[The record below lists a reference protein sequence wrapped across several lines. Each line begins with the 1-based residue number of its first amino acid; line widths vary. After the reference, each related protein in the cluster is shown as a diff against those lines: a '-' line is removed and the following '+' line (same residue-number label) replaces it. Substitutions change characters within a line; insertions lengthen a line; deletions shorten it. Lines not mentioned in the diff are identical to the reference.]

1 MISLKLTGTKNFMTH
16 LLLSDTF
23 DNFLFIEGEIVTFNT
38 FTIDGYIQKAFYES
52 GTGDENSSPGE
63 TARTDSIPQ
72 TAAGTAHGNSTA
84 VSYDYALWKQLRE
97 LCFSMIR
104 GKRTPL
110 SFKFIFSLSPD
121 NIAKLIQQKNLD
133 FKASDVQGLYLNIR
147 FDGNVLQ
154 CITGTSLKTFS
165 MDKSLEREW
174 DAMVPRFFDK
184 KGLQFEVE
192 E

>member
-1 MISLKLTGTKNFMTH
+1 MIAMKLKSTKNFMTH

-23 DNFLFIEGEIVTFNT
+23 DHFLFIEGEIVTFNT

-52 GTGDENSSPGE
+52 NE
-63 TARTDSIPQ
+63 TDSPC
-72 TAAGTAHGNSTA
+72 TEAAYG
-84 VSYDYALWKQLRE
+84 YALWKQLRE
-97 LCFSMIR
+97 LCFSMIK

-121 NIAKLIQQKNLD
+121 NIARLIEQKNLD
-133 FKASDVQGLYLNIR
+133 FQSSDVQGLYLNIR
-147 FDGNVLQ
+147 FDGSVLQ
-154 CITGTSLKTFS
+154 CVTGTSLKTFS

-184 KGLQFEVE
+184 KGLEFEME
-192 E
+192 D

>member
-1 MISLKLTGTKNFMTH
+1 MIALKLKNTKNFMTH

-38 FTIDGYIQKAFYES
+38 FTIDGYIQKGFYEES
-52 GTGDENSSPGE
+52 MDVYSS
-63 TARTDSIPQ
+63 
-72 TAAGTAHGNSTA
+72 
-84 VSYDYALWKQLRE
+84 WKQLRE
-97 LCFSMIR
+97 LCFSIIK

-110 SFKFIFSLSPD
+110 SFRFVFSLSPE
-121 NIAKLIQQKNLD
+121 NIARLIEQKELD
-133 FKASDVQGLYLNIR
+133 FQATDVQGLYLNIR
-147 FDGNVLQ
+147 FDGARLQ
-154 CITGTSLKTFS
+154 CITGTSLNTFS

-184 KGLQFEVE
+184 KGLAFEPE

>member
-1 MISLKLTGTKNFMTH
+1 MSH

-38 FTIDGYIQKAFYES
+38 FTIDGFIQKSFYES
-52 GTGDENSSPGE
+52 EE
-63 TARTDSIPQ
+63 E
-72 TAAGTAHGNSTA
+72 A
-84 VSYDYALWKQLRE
+84 VNDYALWKQLRE

-110 SFKFIFSLSPD
+110 SFKFIFSLSPG
-121 NIAKLIQQKNLD
+121 NIAKLLQQKNLD
-133 FKASDVQGLYLNIR
+133 YQPGDVQGLYLNIR
-147 FDGNVLQ
+147 FDGSVLQ

-174 DAMVPRFFDK
+174 DAMVPRFFDQ
-184 KGLQFEVE
+184 KGIPFDME

>member
-1 MISLKLTGTKNFMTH
+1 MIALKLKNTKNFMTH

-38 FTIDGYIQKAFYES
+38 FTIDGYIQKGFYEES
-52 GTGDENSSPGE
+52 MDGYSS
-63 TARTDSIPQ
+63 
-72 TAAGTAHGNSTA
+72 
-84 VSYDYALWKQLRE
+84 WKQLRE
-97 LCFSMIR
+97 LCFSIIK

-110 SFKFIFSLSPD
+110 SFRFVFSLSPE
-121 NIAKLIQQKNLD
+121 NIARLIEQKGLD
-133 FKASDVQGLYLNIR
+133 FQAADVQGLYLNIR
-147 FDGNVLQ
+147 FDGARLQ
-154 CITGTSLKTFS
+154 CITGTSLNTFS

-184 KGLQFEVE
+184 KGLAFEPE

>member
-1 MISLKLTGTKNFMTH
+1 MISLKLKSTKNFMTH

-23 DNFLFIEGEIVTFNT
+23 DNFSFIEGEIVTFNT
-38 FTIDGYIQKAFYES
+38 FTIDGYVQKAFYES
-52 GTGDENSSPGE
+52 DES
-63 TARTDSIPQ
+63 DSNGN
-72 TAAGTAHGNSTA
+72 AA
-84 VSYDYALWKQLRE
+84 YEYALWKQLRE
-97 LCFSMIR
+97 LCFSMIK

-121 NIAKLIQQKNLD
+121 NITKLIEQKNLD
-133 FKASDVQGLYLNIR
+133 FQTSDVQGLYLNIR
-147 FDGNVLQ
+147 FDGSTLQ

-165 MDKSLEREW
+165 MDRSLEREW

-184 KGLQFEVE
+184 KGLSFDTE

>member
-1 MISLKLTGTKNFMTH
+1 MIALKVKSTKNFMSH

-38 FTIDGYIQKAFYES
+38 FTIDGFIQKSFYES
-52 GTGDENSSPGE
+52 EE
-63 TARTDSIPQ
+63 E
-72 TAAGTAHGNSTA
+72 AGN
-84 VSYDYALWKQLRE
+84 DYALWKQLRE

-110 SFKFIFSLSPD
+110 SFKFVFSLSPR
-121 NIAKLIQQKNLD
+121 NIAKLLQQKNLD
-133 FKASDVQGLYLNIR
+133 YQPGDVQGLYLNIR
-147 FDGNVLQ
+147 FDGSVLQ

-174 DAMVPRFFDK
+174 DAMVPRFFDQ
-184 KGLQFEVE
+184 KGIPFDME

>member
-1 MISLKLTGTKNFMTH
+1 MIALQLKNTKNFMTH

-38 FTIDGYIQKAFYES
+38 FTIDGYIQKGFYEES
-52 GTGDENSSPGE
+52 MDGYSS
-63 TARTDSIPQ
+63 
-72 TAAGTAHGNSTA
+72 
-84 VSYDYALWKQLRE
+84 WKQLRE
-97 LCFSMIR
+97 LCFSIIK

-110 SFKFIFSLSPD
+110 SFRFVFSLSPE
-121 NIAKLIQQKNLD
+121 NIARLIEQKGLD
-133 FKASDVQGLYLNIR
+133 FQAADVQGLYLNIR
-147 FDGNVLQ
+147 FDGARLQ

-184 KGLQFEVE
+184 KGLAFEPE

>member
-1 MISLKLTGTKNFMTH
+1 MIALKLKNTKNFMTH

-38 FTIDGYIQKAFYES
+38 FTIDGYIQKAFYEDS
-52 GTGDENSSPGE
+52 MAPGSDSPG
-63 TARTDSIPQ
+63 S
-72 TAAGTAHGNSTA
+72 AASSGSGPTPDHENAGGS
-84 VSYDYALWKQLRE
+84 SKGGYSSWKQLRE
-97 LCFSMIR
+97 LCFSIIK

-110 SFKFIFSLSPD
+110 SFRFVFSLSPE
-121 NIAKLIQQKNLD
+121 NIARLIEQNSLNYQ
-133 FKASDVQGLYLNIR
+133 ASDVQGLYLNIR
-147 FDGNVLQ
+147 FDGTALQ

-165 MDKSLEREW
+165 MDKSLEHEW

-184 KGLQFEVE
+184 KGIAFEPE

>member
-1 MISLKLTGTKNFMTH
+1 MSH

-38 FTIDGYIQKAFYES
+38 FTIDGFIQKSFYES
-52 GTGDENSSPGE
+52 EE
-63 TARTDSIPQ
+63 E
-72 TAAGTAHGNSTA
+72 AGN
-84 VSYDYALWKQLRE
+84 DYALWKQLRE

-110 SFKFIFSLSPD
+110 SFKFVFSLSPR
-121 NIAKLIQQKNLD
+121 NIAKLLQQKNLD
-133 FKASDVQGLYLNIR
+133 YQPGDVQGLYLN
-147 FDGNVLQ
+147 
-154 CITGTSLKTFS
+154 

-174 DAMVPRFFDK
+174 DAMVPRFFDQ
-184 KGLQFEVE
+184 KGIPFDME

>member
-1 MISLKLTGTKNFMTH
+1 MIALKLKNTKNFMTR

-38 FTIDGYIQKAFYES
+38 FTIDGYIQKGFYEES
-52 GTGDENSSPGE
+52 MDGYSS
-63 TARTDSIPQ
+63 
-72 TAAGTAHGNSTA
+72 
-84 VSYDYALWKQLRE
+84 WKQLRE
-97 LCFSMIR
+97 LCFSIIK

-110 SFKFIFSLSPD
+110 SFRFVFSLSPE
-121 NIAKLIQQKNLD
+121 NIARLIEQKGLD
-133 FKASDVQGLYLNIR
+133 FQAADVQGLYLNIR
-147 FDGNVLQ
+147 FDGARLQ
-154 CITGTSLKTFS
+154 CITGTSLNTFS

-184 KGLQFEVE
+184 KGLAFEPE